1 MMASKDNNS
10 FKKKE
15 FFLSNPKD
23 VKIGII
29 VSRWNE
35 KITKR
40 LLEGSLSVLK
50 KSGILN
56 KNIVVKYVPGTFELS
71 LGAQYLLD
79 KNQIDGVI
87 CIGCVIK
94 GETKHFD
101 YVCQGATNG
110 IMSLGLKYNKPVIF
124 CVLTDEN
131 EQQSIDRSGGK
142 HGNKGVEC
150 AIACLEMIEL
160 KSNII
165 APDSKIGF

>member
-1 MMASKDNNS
+1 MAFKDNKS
-10 FKKKE
+10 LKKKE

-50 KSGILN
+50 KTGILN
-56 KNIVVKYVPGTFELS
+56 KNIVVKYVPGTFELP

-79 KNQIDGVI
+79 KNQTDGVI

-110 IMSLGLKYNKPVIF
+110 IMSLGLRYNKPVIF

-160 KSNII
+160 KSKII

>member
-1 MMASKDNNS
+1 MAFKDNKS
-10 FKKKE
+10 LKKKE

-56 KNIVVKYVPGTFELS
+56 KNIVVKYVPGTFELP

-110 IMSLGLKYNKPVIF
+110 IMSLGLRYKKPVIF

-142 HGNKGVEC
+142 HGNKGLEC

-165 APDSKIGF
+165 TPDSKIGF